1 MTETILFYA
10 LAALLLLS
18 AGLVVTV
25 RNIFHAALWLALA
38 LFAVAALYVML
49 VAYIL
54 AAIQVLIYIGA
65 VVVLAI
71 FVINLTRTVTGAP
84 VTLARRWVIPAALV
98 SALTACLIVVALL
111 KSRIPAGADAAA
123 ARMAPAASEQVDTA
137 AVLGRH
143 LLGDFVI
150 PFELVSVLLLSAL
163 IAAIVI
169 VGKDR
174 EDEK

>member
-1 MTETILFYA
+1 MAETILFYA
-10 LAALLLLS
+10 CAGLLLLS

-25 RNIFHAALWLALA
+25 RNIFHAALYLALA

-49 VAYIL
+49 GAYFL

-71 FVINLTRTVTGAP
+71 FVINLIRTVTGAP
-84 VTLARRWVIPAALV
+84 VTLTRRWVIPAALV
-98 SALTACLIVVALL
+98 SALTACLIAVALI
-111 KSRIPAGADAAA
+111 KSTALAVRAGPSPD
-123 ARMAPAASEQVDTA
+123 PLPDTA
-137 AVLGRH
+137 ALLGRR
-143 LLGDFVI
+143 LLGDFI
-150 PFELVSVLLLSAL
+150 LPFELVSVLLLSAL

-174 EDEK
+174 EDET